1 MTQLP
6 KSSKFAQSRSCVMQ
20 VVRVS
25 GTIKKSEEEA
35 IRRAK
40 TAILKARKEA
50 AGSATEGLNAILGQ
64 SGPDLNLGML
74 DQKGSKPIAT
84 LGDENDDDLEMM
96 SDSD

>member
-1 MTQLP
+1 
-6 KSSKFAQSRSCVMQ
+6 MQ

-25 GTIKKSEEEA
+25 GTIKKAEEEA

-50 AGSATEGLNAILGQ
+50 VESATEGLNAILGQ
-64 SGPDLNLGML
+64 SGPDVNLRML
-74 DQKGSKPIAT
+74 GQKGSKPIGT
-84 LGDENDDDLEMM
+84 LEDEDDDDLETM